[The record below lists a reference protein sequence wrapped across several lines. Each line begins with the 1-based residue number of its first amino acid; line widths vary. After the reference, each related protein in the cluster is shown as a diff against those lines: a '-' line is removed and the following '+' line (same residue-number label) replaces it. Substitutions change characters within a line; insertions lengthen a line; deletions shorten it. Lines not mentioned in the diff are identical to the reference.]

1 MQVNGTVGTT
11 NVKWPFEFKDVAKA
25 FSFVKVSFDWPSVGC
40 VLSQTTGNSFYVR
53 LLGYTLFPPALIFA
67 MFLPTLWAA
76 AAGRGAALTA
86 RMAGMAIRKAL
97 LVLFFVYPKVRSAL
111 PVGRGLRSGCWYPP
125 SDVPQ
130 VSQTVLNGLV
140 CTDLGLDGRFLK
152 WDLRVDCDSA
162 DYAPYRA
169 YGLAMVPTWI
179 LGYPLLLLGLLFRY
193 NVPRIAARKR
203 QRAEVG
209 AFMEYSLRLENLAV
223 EHPGAAHAADAA
235 LPPALTAQLA
245 WLLGCICKV
254 VALPPQRSA
263 VSSVK
268 LRRRSTAAEAI
279 RTAGALN
286 SLDEANVDKL
296 RYLAELHS
304 VERAAALTKEQLVKA
319 LNAVMH
325 ELIALERVT
334 VPCVF
339 WDLGS
344 PDADERLACDHLGQ
358 LITAYK
364 PAFWWYGGA

>member
-1 MQVNGTVGTT
+1 M
-11 NVKWPFEFKDVAKA
+11 
-25 FSFVKVSFDWPSVGC
+25 
-40 VLSQTTGNSFYVR
+40 
-53 LLGYTLFPPALIFA
+53 
-67 MFLPTLWAA
+67 
-76 AAGRGAALTA
+76 
-86 RMAGMAIRKAL
+86 
-97 LVLFFVYPKVRSAL
+97 LV
-111 PVGRGLRSGCWYPP
+111 PP

-193 NVPRIAARKR
+193 NVRTIAARKR
-203 QRAEVG
+203 LRAEVG

-296 RYLAELHS
+296 RYLAELHN

-325 ELIALERVT
+325 ELIASERVT

-344 PDADERLACDHLGQ
+344 PDPDERLACDHLGQ

-364 PAFWWYGGA
+364 PGFWWYGGA